1 MAKKMKKMNF
11 GGTNPKK
18 TKAKSDYTKK
28 VEAGKKAGWKIDQPG
43 AFKVGFTDTA
53 DVTYL
58 KSPEG
63 EYAGVRKPIKKMG
76 GATKSKK
83 K

>member
-1 MAKKMKKMNF
+1 MAKKMKKMNT
-11 GGTNPKK
+11 GGNTP
-18 TKAKSDYTKK
+18 AKSDYTKK
-28 VEAGKKAGWKIDQPG
+28 VTAGKKAGWKVDQPG
-43 AFKVGFTDTA
+43 AYKAGFKDTA

-58 KSPEG
+58 RSPKG